1 MEYVLKGWEPA
12 DACKYFED
20 LTRIPHG
27 SKNEKG
33 VAEYII
39 KFCEENGLWYQVD
52 DLWNVIVKKP
62 GSKGC
67 EDLPPVLLQGH
78 RLHVLCGQMRNEEIN
93 RCFHW

>member
-1 MEYVLKGWEPA
+1 MEYILKGWEPA

-62 GSKGC
+62 GSKG
-67 EDLPPVLLQGH
+67 
-78 RLHVLCGQMRNEEIN
+78 
-93 RCFHW
+93 